1 MCIYMLYV
9 ASGLTLFMWYV
20 FYANLNAT
28 ALTNN
33 NLSTSTVLFHL
44 KLPVFLPHNSYLY
57 MPYFI
62 GYNYR
67 LKNVIKTCSYLFYRM
82 WPKSGIN
89 LLFKTDNLKKNHQN
103 KTIRERRHMLPQW
116 SKSCSWKQAFGW
128 MLSLRYLLLIWCFET
143 GHHTLAVVPLTFL
156 YLSALTEGHKTHTHV
171 IWIFQDGRSSVWNI
185 LCLRSN
191 RNRADIQN
199 KHM

>member
-28 ALTNN
+28 ALTTTIFP
-33 NLSTSTVLFHL
+33 LLLYYFTS
-44 KLPVFLPHNSYLY
+44 SYPSFYHITHIYICHILLDT
-57 MPYFI
+57 I
-62 GYNYR
+62 TGQ
-67 LKNVIKTCSYLFYRM
+67 KNVIKTCSYLFYRM
-82 WPKSGIN
+82 WPKSGTN

-116 SKSCSWKQAFGW
+116 SKSCSWKRAFGW
-128 MLSLRYLLLIWCFET
+128 MLSLCYLLLIWCFET

-171 IWIFQDGRSSVWNI
+171 IWIF
-185 LCLRSN
+185 
-191 RNRADIQN
+191 
-199 KHM
+199 